1 MCYRLGSGKKKSE
14 FVRIQNPAHESIKR
28 YEENVLIKK
37 GTGTDIRTAGQKGHK
52 KAYRTEVERS
62 LLFHSLD
69 SRAKAEYLEH
79 TAGADELAGAGG
91 TPVVMKAVRT
101 EIHHYLPYTENQSC
115 GSPFILVGFGSDYCF
130 GQKIVLKKLKDNH
143 TSI

>member
-37 GTGTDIRTAGQKGHK
+37 GTGTDIRAAGQKGHK

-101 EIHHYLPYTENQSC
+101 EIHHYLHRKPVLRIPDS
-115 GSPFILVGFGSDYCF
+115 FWSDSDPTP
-130 GQKIVLKKLKDNH
+130 VLGRKLSSKN
-143 TSI
+143 